1 MQAHGASVAR
11 ISLTQNSGYESIME
25 TAAGIPVAMWRP
37 QFASQS
43 RAALRDA

>member
-11 ISLTQNSGYESIME
+11 ISLAQYSSYKSLGEAK
-25 TAAGIPVAMWRP
+25 AATLVVMWRW